1 MRTHRVG
8 SHTPEESRRSS
19 DLGHR
24 VEGLILAA
32 VALLALMAGLTRAPW
47 AATVR
52 PWLAMIAGLLL
63 LIALVPHAPA
73 VGLAEDLARSPAAP
87 AHDHRRGRVAL
98 SHPPVV
104 NTFLRAG
111 FPEGETA
118 PLELPPRVRAPADA
132 AACAR
137 PCRRYTLCPWGGT
150 RSLGDLHPRRGD
162 HRAVAWRTCLFP
174 RRSPWTMGRQGAIVS
189 KRILEPNTTL
199 YPVPVVLIT
208 TGADTPNVMTCN
220 RAVSCSAEPPR
231 MAVSVRPARHSHAM
245 IRQCGEF
252 VVNIPTPAQSSLCDY
267 LGVVSGR
274 DEDKIGMAGLSLT
287 PALKVRTPLLADCP
301 VNVECTVESAI
312 DLGSHTL
319 FIGLVQTVH
328 AEEALLDGQ
337 GDVDVARAIGLT
349 YACGTVRERPTYNFR
364 AEDLR
369 RAARGG

>member
-1 MRTHRVG
+1 
-8 SHTPEESRRSS
+8 
-19 DLGHR
+19 
-24 VEGLILAA
+24 
-32 VALLALMAGLTRAPW
+32 
-47 AATVR
+47 
-52 PWLAMIAGLLL
+52 
-63 LIALVPHAPA
+63 
-73 VGLAEDLARSPAAP
+73 
-87 AHDHRRGRVAL
+87 
-98 SHPPVV
+98 
-104 NTFLRAG
+104 
-111 FPEGETA
+111 
-118 PLELPPRVRAPADA
+118 
-132 AACAR
+132 
-137 PCRRYTLCPWGGT
+137 
-150 RSLGDLHPRRGD
+150 
-162 HRAVAWRTCLFP
+162 
-174 RRSPWTMGRQGAIVS
+174 MGRQGAIVS

-319 FIGLVQTVH
+319 FIGLVQAVH

-364 AEDLR
+364 VEDLR